1 MLLLLLASKLW
12 IMSTSW
18 RTFSKVGWLYLFW
31 MKDADIHVHRLDS
44 TITTEQST
52 SAGLLYQFCFYIVQ
66 CYFMRLVPLLST
78 GLHWSWVDK
87 YIMRMTGKK
96 FIIASARS
104 ENSLWLK
111 CYCNQKSILLFL
123 CISKLFVT
131 KPLSDWRF
139 LSLHFKKTPFILTE
153 IFLINGLG
161 TITNFK
167 ILRELDRGWDDIKD
181 SLHYKSNACPHA
193 QVYMQRKSFEL
204 SDLQTRLLHVQ

>member
-1 MLLLLLASKLW
+1 MAIKWYIVHRQSVFTCRFGKNAICLRSKGLIIMLLLLLASKLW

-31 MKDADIHVHRLDS
+31 MKDADIHVHMLDS
-44 TITTEQST
+44 TITTEQCT
-52 SAGLLYQFCFYIVQ
+52 SAGLLYQFCFYIVH

-139 LSLHFKKTPFILTE
+139 LSLHFKKTPVYFDW
-153 IFLINGLG
+153 
-161 TITNFK
+161 NFP
-167 ILRELDRGWDDIKD
+167 
-181 SLHYKSNACPHA
+181 Y
-193 QVYMQRKSFEL
+193 
-204 SDLQTRLLHVQ
+204 